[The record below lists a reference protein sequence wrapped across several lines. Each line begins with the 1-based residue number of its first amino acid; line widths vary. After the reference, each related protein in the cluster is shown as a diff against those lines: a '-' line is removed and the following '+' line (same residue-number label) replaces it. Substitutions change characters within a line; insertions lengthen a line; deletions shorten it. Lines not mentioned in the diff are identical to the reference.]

1 MHIDLAPFSPCPAVQ
16 HLGYE
21 LLLESSSSLR
31 LIVQLEGSLAA
42 TLPITNRVGQR
53 QFGLWQHHCFELFI
67 GELESNAY
75 WELNLA
81 PNGNWNCFEFSD
93 YRKDQRESEAYS
105 LAGLQAVR
113 SAQSYRLEAN
123 IDIKPI
129 LKKKGLEALGLE
141 ALGLEAKGLEATGL
155 EKRGLEKRSLALS
168 LGASAVIATATQLNY
183 FSIRHGAT
191 PDFHHR
197 DHHMQ
202 WVLQ

>member
-53 QFGLWQHHCFELFI
+53 QFELWQHHCFELFI

-81 PNGNWNCFEFSD
+81 PNGNWNCFKFSD

-129 LKKKGLEALGLE
+129 LKKKGLEKMGLE
-141 ALGLEAKGLEATGL
+141 A
-155 EKRGLEKRSLALS
+155 RGLEKGSLALS

>member
-129 LKKKGLEALGLE
+129 LKKKGLE
-141 ALGLEAKGLEATGL
+141 KMGLEATGL
-155 EKRGLEKRSLALS
+155 EKRGLEKGSLALS

>member
-141 ALGLEAKGLEATGL
+141 ATGL

>member
-141 ALGLEAKGLEATGL
+141 ARGLEARGLEA
-155 EKRGLEKRSLALS
+155 RGLEKGSLALS

>member
-129 LKKKGLEALGLE
+129 LKKKGLEKMGLE
-141 ALGLEAKGLEATGL
+141 ARGLEA
-155 EKRGLEKRSLALS
+155 RGLEKGSLALS

>member
-129 LKKKGLEALGLE
+129 LKKKGLETMRLE
-141 ALGLEAKGLEATGL
+141 ARGLEATGL

>member
-1 MHIDLAPFSPCPAVQ
+1 MYIDLAPFSPCPAVQ

-129 LKKKGLEALGLE
+129 LKKKGLEKMGLE
-141 ALGLEAKGLEATGL
+141 A
-155 EKRGLEKRSLALS
+155 RGLEKMGLEKGSLALS

>member
-42 TLPITNRVGQR
+42 TLPITNQVGQR

-129 LKKKGLEALGLE
+129 LKKKGLEKMGLE
-141 ALGLEAKGLEATGL
+141 ARGLEA
-155 EKRGLEKRSLALS
+155 RGLEKGSLALS

>member
-129 LKKKGLEALGLE
+129 LKKKGLETMRLEARGLE
-141 ALGLEAKGLEATGL
+141 A
-155 EKRGLEKRSLALS
+155 RGLEKRSLALS

>member
-81 PNGNWNCFEFSD
+81 PNGNWNCFKFSD

-129 LKKKGLEALGLE
+129 LKKKGLETMRLE
-141 ALGLEAKGLEATGL
+141 ARGLEATGL

>member
-129 LKKKGLEALGLE
+129 LKKKGLEKMGLE
-141 ALGLEAKGLEATGL
+141 A
-155 EKRGLEKRSLALS
+155 RGLEKMGLEKGSLALS

>member
-93 YRKDQRESEAYS
+93 YRKGQRESEAYS

-141 ALGLEAKGLEATGL
+141 A
-155 EKRGLEKRSLALS
+155 RGLEKRSLALS

>member
-67 GELESNAY
+67 GGLESNAY

-141 ALGLEAKGLEATGL
+141 ARGLEATGL
-155 EKRGLEKRSLALS
+155 EKRGLEKGSLALS

>member
-81 PNGNWNCFEFSD
+81 PNGNWNCFKFSD

-129 LKKKGLEALGLE
+129 LKKKGLEKMGLE
-141 ALGLEAKGLEATGL
+141 ARGLEA
-155 EKRGLEKRSLALS
+155 RGLEKGSLALR